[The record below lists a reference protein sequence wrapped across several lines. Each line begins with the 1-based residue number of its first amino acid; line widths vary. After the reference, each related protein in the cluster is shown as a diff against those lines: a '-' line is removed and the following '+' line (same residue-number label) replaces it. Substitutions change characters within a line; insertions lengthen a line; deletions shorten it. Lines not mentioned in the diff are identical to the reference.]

1 MMRLPCVVLT
11 LMLATFADGTAAAAD
26 VISSAPGGLV
36 VRSTV
41 EVAATPEAV
50 YDALTAG
57 VSDWW
62 PGSQT
67 WSGNSRNLSIDARA
81 GGCFCEKLS
90 NGGSV
95 QIMQVVFA
103 ERGALLRLSGS
114 APGPLQASA
123 AIATQSWQLTKVGAG
138 TRIELTFSL
147 AGYLAVGFDKI
158 APATDKVFA
167 DLLNSLAKHV
177 TPKP

>member
-1 MMRLPCVVLT
+1 
-11 LMLATFADGTAAAAD
+11 MLVAGTGGSALAAD
-26 VISSAPGGLV
+26 VISAAPGGLV

-50 YDALTAG
+50 YEALTTGITA
-57 VSDWW
+57 WW

-67 WSGNSRNLSIDARA
+67 WSGNSRNLSMDARA

-95 QIMQVVFA
+95 QIMQVVYA
-103 ERGALLRLSGS
+103 EPGALLRLSGS

-123 AIATQSWQLTKVGAG
+123 AVATQSWQLTKAGSG

-147 AGYLAVGFDKI
+147 AGYLAVGFDRI
-158 APATDKVFA
+158 APATDKAFT
-167 DLLNSLAKHV
+167 DLLNQLAKHV
-177 TPKP
+177 SARKP